1 MSETGAARDVLAR
14 PHPKKES
21 LSPVPSFLVPLPSPR
36 GAAGLFLAFDKP
48 FGRPC
53 HGPGSFLSDVR
64 SVHGG
69 EWTLA
74 HRLDR
79 DTSGVL
85 LLARGDEALRLA
97 HAAWGASVT
106 KVYAAIVR
114 GAPPG
119 DEGVVDAPLVENR
132 TERPDRLRRGLAAA
146 YGPARTGLLLAGRPV
161 PGVPPIPPPG
171 RSAVHPA
178 GRAASTRWRVLARRA
193 EGTLLEVEPMQGRM
207 HQIRV
212 HLAHVG
218 CPILGDRLYDR
229 RRTPLDAAPFLRA
242 IRLTWSRPPGP
253 EAPPEWRWEVPVFP
267 SGAPEG

>member
-14 PHPKKES
+14 RRPEIIV
-21 LSPVPSFLVPLPSPR
+21 SPLPSFLRPLLSPA
-36 GAAGLFLAFDKP
+36 GAEPRFLAFDKP

-85 LLARGDEALRLA
+85 LLARGEEALRLA
-97 HAAWGASVT
+97 HAAWSTCVT
-106 KVYAAIVR
+106 KVYAALVR
-114 GAPPG
+114 GEPAAS
-119 DEGVVDAPLVENR
+119 EGVVDAPLVENR

-146 YGPARTGLLLAGRPV
+146 YGPARAGLLLAGRTV
-161 PGVPPIPPPG
+161 PGAPPIPSPG
-171 RSAVHPA
+171 RTAVHPA
-178 GRAASTRWRVLARRA
+178 GRPSTTRWRVLERRA
-193 EGTLLEVEPMQGRM
+193 GETLLEVEPMQGRM

-218 CPILGDRLYDR
+218 HPIAGDRLYDPR
-229 RRTPLDAAPFLRA
+229 RDPEAPPPFLRA
-242 IRLTWSRPPGP
+242 IRLTWAHPPGGG
-253 EAPPEWRWEVPVFP
+253 AAAEWRWEVPVFP
-267 SGAPEG
+267 PGAPGG